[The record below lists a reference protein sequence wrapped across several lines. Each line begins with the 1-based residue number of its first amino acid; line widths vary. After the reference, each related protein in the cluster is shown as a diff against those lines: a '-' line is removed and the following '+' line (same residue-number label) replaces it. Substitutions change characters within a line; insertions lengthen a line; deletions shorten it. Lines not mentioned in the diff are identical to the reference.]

1 MRRSI
6 QSDADTRRRTSASRR
21 KSSGATMK
29 MMVET
34 LEPALSRLRGQAV
47 RVRRVER
54 DVCNYT
60 SSFQAEHLRIALD
73 DGSCIP
79 VFFKDLNPEHQI
91 EPAKKV
97 RMIDLGPSYHELRVY
112 RKILSQINLGT
123 PQLYAVRWEPD
134 RGIYWLFLEDV
145 GDSRLRDSRNYERWV
160 PAARWAARFHA
171 ATLRL
176 SKPQLSFLREYD
188 GSHYR
193 ACAEKVRAILPEL
206 EARDGSLVCRALE
219 RYTNHIDWYESL
231 PRTVIHGQFFGKNIM
246 LRSRSGDNMLA
257 VIDWETAA
265 LGPGGYDL
273 VSVSSGRW
281 TREQRQAM
289 WRAYFDQYEAE
300 TRVPRSWEGFCQ
312 ELRELELYQ
321 ALEWLGWW
329 RNRSVSHN
337 FGKWVKE
344 LGRIINDNPIAEPE
358 VQPRRAIGWE

>member
-6 QSDADTRRRTSASRR
+6 QSAGDTRRGASAPQR
-21 KSSGATMK
+21 KSKVATK
-29 MMVET
+29 RMMFET
-34 LEPALSRLRGQAV
+34 LEPALSQLRGHAV
-47 RVRRVER
+47 HIRSVER
-54 DVCNYT
+54 DVCDYT

-73 DGSCIP
+73 DGDCIP

-97 RMIDLGPSYHELRVY
+97 RTIDLGPSYHELRMY
-112 RKILSQINLGT
+112 REILSQINLGT

-134 RGIYWLFLEDV
+134 LGIYWLFLEDV

-171 ATLRL
+171 ATLCL
-176 SKPQLSFLREYD
+176 SKSQLSFLREYD
-188 GSHYR
+188 GKHYR
-193 ACAEKVRAILPEL
+193 ACADKVRAILPEL
-206 EARDGSLVCRALE
+206 ETRDRSLVGRALE
-219 RYTNHIDWYESL
+219 RYVSHIDWYASL

-246 LRSRSGDNMLA
+246 LRSRTGDNMLA

-289 WRAYFDQYEAE
+289 WRAYFDQYQAE
-300 TRVPRSWEGFCQ
+300 TRVSRSWECFCQ
-312 ELRELELYQ
+312 ELRDLELYQ
-321 ALEWLGWW
+321 ALEWLAWW

-344 LGRIINDNPIAEPE
+344 LGRIMNDNHGAEPE
-358 VQPRRAIGWE
+358 VQPRRAIR

>member
-1 MRRSI
+1 MRGFN
-6 QSDADTRRRTSASRR
+6 QSGDGAAQGASSPQR
-21 KSSGATMK
+21 KSAVATMR

-34 LEPALSRLRGQAV
+34 LEPAFSQLRGQTV
-47 RVRRVER
+47 RIRRVDR

-60 SSFQAEHLRIALD
+60 SSFQAEHLRITIN
-73 DGSCIP
+73 DGDCIP

-97 RMIDLGPSYHELRVY
+97 RTIDLGPSYHELRVY
-112 RKILSQINLGT
+112 REILSQISLGT

-134 RGIYWLFLEDV
+134 RGVYWLFLEDV

-171 ATLRL
+171 ATMRL
-176 SKPQLSFLREYD
+176 SKSKLNFLREYD
-188 GSHYR
+188 SRHYG
-193 ACAEKVRAILPEL
+193 ACADKVRAILPEL
-206 EARDGSLVCRALE
+206 ETRDRSLVSRALD
-219 RYTNHIDWYESL
+219 RYISHIDWYASL

-246 LRSRSGDNMLA
+246 LRSKNGDCMLA

-289 WRAYFDQYEAE
+289 WRAYFDQYETE
-300 TRVPRSWEGFCQ
+300 TRVSRNWEDFCQ
-312 ELRELELYQ
+312 DLRELELYQ
-321 ALEWLGWW
+321 ALEWLAWW

-344 LGRIINDNPIAEPE
+344 LGRIMNDNPSAEPE
-358 VQPRRAIGWE
+358 VQPRRAVL

>member
-6 QSDADTRRRTSASRR
+6 QTGSDVARGPSAPNR
-21 KSSGATMK
+21 KSRASTMR
-29 MMVET
+29 MMAET
-34 LEPALSRLRGQAV
+34 LEPALSHFRGQAV
-47 RVRRVER
+47 RIRKVQR
-54 DVCNYT
+54 DVCDYT

-73 DGSCIP
+73 DGDCIP

-97 RMIDLGPSYHELRVY
+97 RTIDLGPSYHELRVY
-112 RKILSQINLGT
+112 RKILSQIDLGT
-123 PQLYAVRWEPD
+123 PQLYAVRWEPH

-176 SKPQLSFLREYD
+176 PKSQLSFLREYD
-188 GSHYR
+188 GPHYR

-206 EARDGSLVCRALE
+206 EARDQSLVRRALQ
-219 RYTNHIDWYESL
+219 RYTDHIDWYESL

-246 LRSRSGDNMLA
+246 LRCNSGDNTLA

-289 WRAYFDQYEAE
+289 WRVYFDQYEAE
-300 TRVPRSWEGFCQ
+300 TRVSRSWEDFCQ
-312 ELRELELYQ
+312 EIRELELYQ
-321 ALEWLGWW
+321 ALEWLAWW

-337 FGKWVKE
+337 FGKWIKE
-344 LGRIINDNPIAEPE
+344 LGRIMNDNPIARPE
-358 VQPRRAIGWE
+358 VLPRRAIR